1 MMRFGK
7 TENMSL
13 IKSKFEKAGGFTLVE
28 VIIAGS
34 IMIIL
39 CVGILTVFSYVVKVN
54 RGENVR
60 MQALSVLQQKVEF
73 YRSLKFSPYGT
84 APELGGM
91 AETNVGTLPSADG
104 RVFNILV
111 SIDDD
116 PSTAGIQVSSASK
129 FKEIKITAV
138 PATAET
144 GWLSNL
150 RTTVTIQRVRTN

>member
-1 MMRFGK
+1 MRFSK
-7 TENMSL
+7 PEKMSFK
-13 IKSKFEKAGGFTLVE
+13 KSNFEKTDGFTLVE

-54 RGENVR
+54 RGENIR

-73 YRSLKFSPYGT
+73 YRSKKFSPYGT
-84 APELGGM
+84 APELAGTQV
-91 AETNVGTLPSADG
+91 TNVGTLTSADG

-111 SIDDD
+111 SIDDN
-116 PSTAGIQVSSASK
+116 PSTAGIQIDSTSK

-138 PATAET
+138 PAVAET

-150 RTTVTIQRVRTN
+150 RTTVAIQRVRTN